1 MDRELVA
8 NFFISETKRVTN
20 MRPEMQSKNCVDF
33 NYRKTFGLGPLL
45 TKALWKSSILLCLS
59 QK

>member
-8 NFFISETKRVTN
+8 NFFISETKRATN
-20 MRPEMQSKNCVDF
+20 MRPEMQSKNRVDF
-33 NYRKTFGLGPLL
+33 NYRKTFGLGPSL
-45 TKALWKSSILLCLS
+45 TKALWKSNISLCLS